1 MGFSE
6 TMPSPTTSSK
16 LGFSLERD
24 AFKDMGIRSP
34 TPASWSS
41 IDTST
46 RWKRRR
52 KRSEWVNS
60 TIFPTR
66 RRKRRKKK
74 NSRRRRMNWR
84 DMARRIVTRRTLD
97 QRASVNRTMRR
108 MKTTT
113 SLGTSPNAKSP
124 KWWTPMTRKRRI
136 VKNRTRKT
144 KRRRERKKNVVEN
157 LGQDHDPDL
166 VPEAEVVPAVDLGPD
181 LQDPRRRVT
190 RLRKDRVRAPRLR
203 RRKVLL
209 KDLLKAPTKKTP
221 VRRGLAPTPP
231 LTANLDRPVRRL
243 RKRRKK

>member
-1 MGFSE
+1 MG
-6 TMPSPTTSSK
+6 
-16 LGFSLERD
+16 
-24 AFKDMGIRSP
+24 
-34 TPASWSS
+34 SS

-60 TIFPTR
+60 TISPTR

-157 LGQDHDPDL
+157 LGQDHDRVPDRAPGPVL
-166 VPEAEVVPAVDLGPD
+166 VPEAEVVPAVDPGPD
-181 LQDPRRRVT
+181 LQDPRRRVMMP
-190 RLRKDRVRAPRLR
+190 RKDRVRAPRLR

-209 KDLLKAPTKKTP
+209 KDL
-221 VRRGLAPTPP
+221 
-231 LTANLDRPVRRL
+231 
-243 RKRRKK
+243 